1 MQNLNSLQDALKNN
15 GQALA
20 YQFLDGMNWKQHTY
34 SDIKHSLDNTIAYLS
49 TNGFEN
55 KKVFSCGSTTLENF
69 LTLSPFPN
77 SVFPSSPFLVYILLR
92 TTILPLFFKINK
104 DNN

>member
-1 MQNLNSLQDALKNN
+1 MQNLNLLQDALKNN

-34 SDIKHSLDNTIAYLS
+34 SDIKHSLDNTIAYLF

-55 KKVFSCGSTTLENF
+55 KKVLSCASATLENF
-69 LTLSPFPN
+69 LTLNCLEALNCS
-77 SVFPSSPFLVYILLR
+77 I
-92 TTILPLFFKINK
+92 I
-104 DNN
+104 